1 MLLILN
7 TSVLNGMEI
16 RLLIGGMLDVIIS
29 DTYKRETQNL
39 NQTFKKNIV
48 HCSRKIILSKV
59 KI

>member
-16 RLLIGGMLDVIIS
+16 HLLIGGMLDVIIS

-39 NQTFKKNIV
+39 NQTFKKKY
-48 HCSRKIILSKV
+48 STL
-59 KI
+59 